1 MQVPGGRGMPGPGSR
16 SSSIDKAD
24 VFDTTRPLEL
34 TRSPVT
40 VQARAMAKAIMVAGL
55 STVAGGLITGT
66 LALLALTSYRSL
78 ASTSLADPADLLSCA
93 MAGIGALLAAWLGLG
108 AALSALS
115 RLPGFVGHTC
125 AELAARIAPAALRR
139 WVSFLLGSSL
149 VGAFVPGTAVAD
161 GDGPATRSPA
171 SCSLLTVAP
180 DPMFHALG
188 HPTERAD
195 RPPAETDGPLDPA
208 DPKSAETDNPDVP
221 EPAFVPLGPLGPRSL
236 DCTGP
241 PDEDDTAG
249 SAGSRTDPV
258 YVVQPG
264 DTLWGIAAAHLTTP
278 VDGTARPSEAAIAE
292 TWPLW
297 YAANRDVIG
306 PDPDHIEPGQRFVV
320 PNGADR

>member
-1 MQVPGGRGMPGPGSR
+1 MQVPGGREMPGSGSR
-16 SSSIDKAD
+16 SSSIDEAD
-24 VFDTTRPLEL
+24 VRDTTTPLKL

-40 VQARAMAKAIMVAGL
+40 VQARAVAKAIMVASL
-55 STVAGGLITGT
+55 SAVGGGLITGT
-66 LALLALTSYRSL
+66 LALLALTSYRNL
-78 ASTSLADPADLLSCA
+78 AGTSLADPADVLSCA

-115 RLPGFVGHTC
+115 RIPGFVGRTC

-161 GDGPATRSPA
+161 GDGPATRLPA
-171 SCSLLTVAP
+171 SCSVLTVAP
-180 DPMFHALG
+180 DPMFHALD
-188 HPTERAD
+188 HPTER
-195 RPPAETDGPLDPA
+195 TDGPPAQTDGSLDPA
-208 DPKSAETDNPDVP
+208 DPKSEETDNPDVA

-236 DCTGP
+236 DCTSP
-241 PDEDDTAG
+241 PAEDDTAG
-249 SAGSRTDPV
+249 SAGSRSDSV

-264 DTLWGIAAAHLTTP
+264 DTLWGIAAAHLTVP
-278 VDGTARPSEAAIAE
+278 GDGTARPSKAAIAE

-306 PDPDHIEPGQRFVV
+306 PDPHHIEPGQRFVL